1 MTNLAPVLQ
10 GFFTQRLA
18 QRRASPATVANYR
31 DTYRL
36 LLKFASQRAG
46 KAPSKLA
53 LADLDATLVCA
64 FLDHLETCRANSPA
78 TRNTRLIA
86 IRSLFSHAALSCP
99 EDAETIRRVLA
110 IPNKRTDT
118 PIVSYLTRA
127 ETDSLLASPD
137 RHTPL
142 GRRDHA
148 LLLVAVQTGLRVS
161 ELTSGVC
168 SDIAFGTGANI
179 HTNGKGRRQRCT
191 PLLPGTAKLL
201 QTWLRQ
207 RRAGPEDPVF
217 PARTGGHLSTDAVK
231 DLLDKHVR
239 HATTACP
246 SLAAKHVTPHTLRHT
261 CAMHLLQSGV
271 DVATIALWLGHA
283 STQATQAYLHADL
296 QLKEQALLRTS
307 PTPQG
312 ANRYKPTDNL
322 LAYLESL

>member
-36 LLKFASQRAG
+36 LLKFASQRTG

-64 FLDHLETCRANSPA
+64 FLDHLETCRSNSPA

-86 IRSLFSHAALSCP
+86 IRSLFSYAALTCP

-127 ETDSLLASPD
+127 ETDALLASPD

-179 HTNGKGRRQRCT
+179 HTNGKGRRQRST

-207 RRAGPEDPVF
+207 RRAAPKTPSSPLAPAVISAPTPSRTYSTSTSATPRQ
-217 PARTGGHLSTDAVK
+217 PARPWPPNTSRRTPC
-231 DLLDKHVR
+231 
-239 HATTACP
+239 ATRAPC
-246 SLAAKHVTPHTLRHT
+246 T
-261 CAMHLLQSGV
+261 CSNPG
-271 DVATIALWLGHA
+271 
-283 STQATQAYLHADL
+283 S
-296 QLKEQALLRTS
+296 TS
-307 PTPQG
+307 PPSRCGSATP
-312 ANRYKPTDNL
+312 APKPPRPTSTPTSN
-322 LAYLESL
+322 